1 MNKKR
6 ELTTPI
12 RLRQRD
18 KNSHTIHASIFD
30 HGVTYDLSK
39 KNVQFN
45 ASKPDGTI
53 IQQSASI
60 TDNAIEYT
68 LPEQATAVTG
78 KVKCYFS
85 ILDSSGNVVDSTAT
99 FYLEVEDAI
108 NLTAGS
114 KSYIESIDAIKSNF
128 ESKVAT
134 INAQLDKVQQ
144 DLNNKNISG
153 QEVLDKINKIKSD
166 AENALA
172 KLNSDAQATL
182 SGIDSKI
189 TSLVNDKWNTKSTD
203 LDTKY
208 NSHIK
213 ELDSSWNT
221 LRDKALQQSNEIT
234 NKNNQAGTLINS
246 ITTTKKDIENILEKL
261 KTDSATA
268 LSNLEKN
275 ADSLVAQ
282 AIESLPKTVQGVK
295 PDANG
300 NITLPQQTVV
310 SSFDVDSGQ
319 ATTMQ
324 RGYDNYWP
332 VDQMAINQLLREK
345 LPAKYAL
352 KSDDAMKIPVV
363 NGGAN
368 DDLARFRNM
377 CQLRIYDGNGQNV
390 KSVPFQN
397 NWFSVLVNMHSNW
410 GTLTYLG
417 QDRSIWQSSC
427 NGDQWSGWTKLAST
441 DYIDNKVQNARDITN
456 ANTWQDIFGDS
467 VTSKDRL
474 FPFRVAT
481 SSYIP
486 NVLGDYASGIAF
498 GKADV
503 KGTIAVSNHEKKVVI
518 SGGSAASASPRW
530 SGELSFKDDFAN
542 YYNKPEIDNKFKNIV
557 LNIVDFGAKAEDS
570 NFDNAPAFNRAIQS
584 LPSTGGII
592 YIPNGNFFLKSTVTI
607 DRSYVH
613 IMGLNHGL
621 RSGIDPS
628 DGTTQ
633 TGGGGAKVTVQNSI
647 SAFKIQ
653 NTHNDKRLSGITF
666 SGFDLKGD
674 TNGGVGIDGVSNTD
688 RVVIDNMTI
697 NNIGTGVKL
706 NGADAPR
713 ITNSWIA
720 ETKSSIQLTGASQQ
734 AEIKNNSLGAQ
745 PQGITVLLE
754 NADRY
759 NISGNN
765 IYPDGSSAIRL
776 LNPVHGAI
784 VGNTISAY
792 YTGIIEML
800 PNDNTYGNS
809 NVISGNVIAIESWK
823 NNPIGRDSKWGIIH
837 IEGYDNL
844 ISGNNILANGSPQD
858 TTGILIM
865 KGDRNKIA
873 TNVITIPNTS
883 SKVVCNG
890 SANNNT
896 VVYSTDSSSFQNGLN
911 SSNQNIDFD
920 EVNALKKNYAILET
934 QLNVLQGQM
943 ADLLGAISISGDTL
957 QINGKLAVRGN
968 VTTYWDG
975 ADQFIVYSGHNFK
988 RGYFGMYDNGQFK
1001 VNG

>member
-39 KNVQFN
+39 KSVQFN

-60 TDNAIEYT
+60 TGNAIEYT

-153 QEVLDKINKIKSD
+153 QEVLDKINKIKTN

-172 KLNSDAQATL
+172 KLNSDAQETL

-221 LRDKALQQSNEIT
+221 LRDKSLQQFNELSD
-234 NKNNQAGTLINS
+234 KNNQSGTLINS
-246 ITTTKKDIENILEKL
+246 ITTTKKDIENVLEKL

-275 ADSLVAQ
+275 ADSIVAQ
-282 AIESLPKTVQGVK
+282 AIKSLPKTVQGVK

-300 NITLPQQTVV
+300 DIKLPNQNVAF
-310 SSFDVDSGQ
+310 SFDSSTGEP
-319 ATTMQ
+319 AMRMTP
-324 RGYDNYWP
+324 YLNYWP
-332 VDQMAINQLLREK
+332 VDQAAIKDVLKNQ
-345 LPAKYAL
+345 LPAKYVGKNIVNISNPMFCST
-352 KSDDAMKIPVV
+352 KSVDDFTAMGSPNKTQTLTVYRSDF
-363 NGGAN
+363 NAN
-368 DDLARFRNM
+368 DDGKPGLANYS
-377 CQLRIYDGNGQNV
+377 QGI
-390 KSVPFQN
+390 
-397 NWFSVLVNMHSNW
+397 
-410 GTLTYLG
+410 
-417 QDRSIWQSSC
+417 
-427 NGDQWSGWTKLAST
+427 
-441 DYIDNKVQNARDITN
+441 
-456 ANTWQDIFGDS
+456 IFGAWTERGVLS
-467 VTSKDRL
+467 ISNREHKARIAGGTY
-474 FPFRVAT
+474 PGE
-481 SSYIP
+481 P
-486 NVLGDYASGIAF
+486 NGLPVWSEDIAW
-498 GKADV
+498 K
-503 KGTIAVSNHEKKVVI
+503 S
-518 SGGSAASASPRW
+518 
-530 SGELSFKDDFAN
+530 DFAN
-542 YYNKPEIDNKFKNIV
+542 YYNKSETDSKVSYLQEQIDTKAKNLF
-557 LNIVDFGAKAEDS
+557 LNILDYGAKAEDS
-570 NFDNAPAFNRAIQS
+570 NFDNAPAFNKAIQS

-666 SGFDLKGD
+666 SGFDLKGN
-674 TNGGVGIDGVSNTD
+674 TNGGVGIDGVANTD

-706 NGADAPR
+706 NGADTPR

-745 PQGITVLLE
+745 PQGVTILLE

-800 PNDNTYGNS
+800 PNGNTYGNG

-823 NNPIGRDSKWGIIH
+823 NNPIGRDNKWGIIH

-858 TTGILIM
+858 TTGIFIM

-896 VVYSTDSSSFQNGLN
+896 VIYSTDASNFQNGLN
-911 SSNQNIDFD
+911 SSNQSIDFD

-943 ADLLGAISISGDTL
+943 ADLLGAISVSGDTL

-975 ADQFIVYSGHNFK
+975 ADQFVVYSGHNFK

>member
-1 MNKKR
+1 
-6 ELTTPI
+6 
-12 RLRQRD
+12 
-18 KNSHTIHASIFD
+18 
-30 HGVTYDLSK
+30 
-39 KNVQFN
+39 
-45 ASKPDGTI
+45 
-53 IQQSASI
+53 
-60 TDNAIEYT
+60 
-68 LPEQATAVTG
+68 
-78 KVKCYFS
+78 
-85 ILDSSGNVVDSTAT
+85 
-99 FYLEVEDAI
+99 
-108 NLTAGS
+108 
-114 KSYIESIDAIKSNF
+114 
-128 ESKVAT
+128 
-134 INAQLDKVQQ
+134 
-144 DLNNKNISG
+144 
-153 QEVLDKINKIKSD
+153 
-166 AENALA
+166 
-172 KLNSDAQATL
+172 
-182 SGIDSKI
+182 
-189 TSLVNDKWNTKSTD
+189 
-203 LDTKY
+203 
-208 NSHIK
+208 
-213 ELDSSWNT
+213 
-221 LRDKALQQSNEIT
+221 
-234 NKNNQAGTLINS
+234 
-246 ITTTKKDIENILEKL
+246 
-261 KTDSATA
+261 
-268 LSNLEKN
+268 
-275 ADSLVAQ
+275 
-282 AIESLPKTVQGVK
+282 
-295 PDANG
+295 
-300 NITLPQQTVV
+300 
-310 SSFDVDSGQ
+310 
-319 ATTMQ
+319 
-324 RGYDNYWP
+324 
-332 VDQMAINQLLREK
+332 
-345 LPAKYAL
+345 
-352 KSDDAMKIPVV
+352 
-363 NGGAN
+363 
-368 DDLARFRNM
+368 
-377 CQLRIYDGNGQNV
+377 
-390 KSVPFQN
+390 
-397 NWFSVLVNMHSNW
+397 
-410 GTLTYLG
+410 
-417 QDRSIWQSSC
+417 
-427 NGDQWSGWTKLAST
+427 
-441 DYIDNKVQNARDITN
+441 
-456 ANTWQDIFGDS
+456 
-467 VTSKDRL
+467 
-474 FPFRVAT
+474 
-481 SSYIP
+481 
-486 NVLGDYASGIAF
+486 
-498 GKADV
+498 
-503 KGTIAVSNHEKKVVI
+503 
-518 SGGSAASASPRW
+518 
-530 SGELSFKDDFAN
+530 
-542 YYNKPEIDNKFKNIV
+542 
-557 LNIVDFGAKAEDS
+557 
-570 NFDNAPAFNRAIQS
+570 
-584 LPSTGGII
+584 
-592 YIPNGNFFLKSTVTI
+592 NGNFFLKSTVTI

-674 TNGGVGIDGVSNTD
+674 TNGGVGIDGASNTD